1 MENMTANM
9 YVISNLIFIS
19 PNSTVHDAYEVMK
32 KSQIHHVPVVEK
44 GEAIGIISDRD
55 LQFITLMGN
64 SNEIKCQDIMTKDP
78 VIVDTS
84 SPISEVSLTMV
95 EKNIN
100 CVLINNSEG
109 KVVGIFTST
118 DALKLLSI
126 K

>member
-19 PNSTVHDAYEVMK
+19 PTSTVHDAYEAMK
-32 KSQIHHVPVVEK
+32 KAQIHHVPVVEK

-55 LQFITLMGN
+55 LQFITMMGT
-64 SNEIKCQDIMTKDP
+64 SNEVKCKDIMTKDP
-78 VIVDTS
+78 VIVSTTS
-84 SPISEVSLTMV
+84 EISDVALTMV
-95 EKNIN
+95 DKNIN
-100 CVLINNSEG
+100 SVLINNTEG

-118 DALKLLSI
+118 DALKILST